1 MFMKE
6 LNMFEQCNLFVLI
19 KIQELHY
26 SCDLC
31 DYTTSQKHSL
41 KIRMYLIHE
50 EEYHSGNMCDYKS
63 TKKHLLKQHGNAIHE
78 AVNFLLS
85 LKRG

>member
-1 MFMKE
+1 
-6 LNMFEQCNLFVLI
+6 MFEQCNLFVLI